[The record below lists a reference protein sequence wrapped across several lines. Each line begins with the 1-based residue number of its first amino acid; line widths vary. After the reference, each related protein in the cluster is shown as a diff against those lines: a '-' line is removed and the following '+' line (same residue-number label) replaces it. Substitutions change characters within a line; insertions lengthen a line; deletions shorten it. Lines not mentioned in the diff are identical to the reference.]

1 MLHLTGLRYKGK
13 TEVLEKEE
21 EDRGR
26 VVSNAVNI
34 LE

>member
-1 MLHLTGLRYKGK
+1 MLYLIGLRYKGK
-13 TEVLEKEE
+13 IEVLEKEE

-26 VVSNAVNI
+26 VVFNVVNI